1 MGRTY
6 STPLKARKALD
17 DFVKLYHLSGRLD
30 INFSDDGGVIRHT
43 TSATE
48 SWSARWLIAAVED
61 VTSLGVF
68 EDSGLLPARIR
79 YRPTVFAAHHP
90 MPYDS
95 LLGRTQ
101 RCSADSSVERWAKLY
116 AKNKSDRFTKNGIT
130 FIPLS

>member
-1 MGRTY
+1 MTAKERTMGIMRTGRTY
-6 STPLKARKALD
+6 STPLKAREALD
-17 DFVKLYHLSGRLD
+17 SFAKRYDLIGRLD
-30 INFSDDGGVIRHT
+30 INFSGDGGVISHT
-43 TSATE
+43 AQTE

-61 VTSLGVF
+61 DVTH
-68 EDSGLLPARIR
+68 RIS

-101 RCSADSSVERWAKLY
+101 RVGADSSVERWAKLY